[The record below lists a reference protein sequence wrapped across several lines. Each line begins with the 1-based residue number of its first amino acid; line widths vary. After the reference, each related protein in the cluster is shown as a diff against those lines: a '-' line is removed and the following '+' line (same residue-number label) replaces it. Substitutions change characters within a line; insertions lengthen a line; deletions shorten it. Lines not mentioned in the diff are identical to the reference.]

1 MDFKITDCGE
11 KQYEIKTVSLSQ
23 DTILSIGGLSVL
35 PDYDMKSVTN
45 DYEALILIGG
55 MSWRNENTRQM
66 KPFVEI
72 ATTKGKYWEA
82 FVMHQLF

>member
-1 MDFKITDCGE
+1 MDFKITDCEE

-55 MSWRNENTRQM
+55 MSWRNENKRQM
-66 KPFVEI
+66 KPYVEI
-72 ATTKGKYWEA
+72 ATTKGKYSEA